1 MGIFQF
7 VYCSTNKLIYCK
19 QLGVFVS
26 WLWLFMV
33 VIGFQAYGYF
43 EIQEISY
50 WDYLQM
56 LQLIHV
62 SLVVVVV
69 DVDVNVN
76 VVVNDDGY
84 YMFIA
89 QGYCQMQQNQNYQIM
104 RKTYF

>member
-1 MGIFQF
+1 
-7 VYCSTNKLIYCK
+7 
-19 QLGVFVS
+19 
-26 WLWLFMV
+26 
-33 VIGFQAYGYF
+33 
-43 EIQEISY
+43 
-50 WDYLQM
+50 M

-89 QGYCQMQQNQNYQIM
+89 
-104 RKTYF
+104 